1 MRARCRSSANPRALG
16 TQGGQVAK
24 NRIGVL
30 ASLLWLIIL
39 PPVALFTDQK
49 QDYLTDDE
57 VEQLR
62 EAQDPAERIKLLD
75 DFLKAR
81 LQRAKALKSPESASV
96 AENKS
101 DSGKDKNSSRAAKKA
116 PPAGTSSAPQKT
128 PQKSFNELMGEYL
141 QCLDEISSNVE
152 NFSSF
157 RIEPKT
163 YLKSL
168 KGLEQSLQEHK
179 KWLAEISGKLDRS
192 EKETVADVSEALEEL
207 SADVN
212 TGIQKANDELK
223 ALKESKKAKN
233 DRQ

>member
-1 MRARCRSSANPRALG
+1 MKAKCRSSANRLVSE
-16 TQGGQVAK
+16 TQYDQVAK

-30 ASLLWLIIL
+30 ASLLWFIIL
-39 PPVALFTDQK
+39 LALPVFANQK

-81 LQRAKALKSPESASV
+81 LQRAKALKSPESSSI

-101 DSGKDKNSSRAAKKA
+101 DSGKDKHSSRPAKKS
-116 PPAGTSSAPQKT
+116 PPAGTASAPQKA
-128 PQKSFNELMGEYL
+128 PAKSFNELMGEYL

-152 NFSSF
+152 NFSGF
-157 RIEPKT
+157 RIEPKA

-168 KGLEQSLQEHK
+168 KGLDQSLQEHK
-179 KWLAEISGKLDRS
+179 KWLSEISGRLDRS
-192 EKETVADVSEALEEL
+192 EKGILADVSEALDEL

-212 TGIQKANDELK
+212 AGIQKANDEVK